1 MTVATMN
8 NYFVRFA
15 FALCLIVTVSSC
27 KTQKKVVAPVAADI
41 KPMVNKSVQDLQDKL
56 DSCSFNS
63 ALVTAKANV
72 TIVREGNEMNF
83 NISYRSK
90 KDSVIWISVS
100 PLLGIEVARLMITG
114 DSVKILDKINNK
126 YEVTSFESINKM
138 LQMKVNFEIVQ
149 ALLYGNFFAYKK
161 NENRFNSVYLED
173 SLGSQFYILSSLNK
187 KKLKRSL
194 EEKDLNKP
202 VIQDV
207 YVNDTTY
214 RINRVQVED
223 QRINKLLNTEY
234 SDFRLTDGGLFP
246 FKSKTNITA
255 DKNIE
260 IRIEFGKVAKAESL
274 DFPFTIPNNYERI
287 R

>member
-1 MTVATMN
+1 MN

-15 FALCLIVTVSSC
+15 FALCLLVTVSSC
-27 KTQKKVVAPVAADI
+27 KTQKKVVAPIATDI
-41 KPMVNKSVQDLQDKL
+41 KPMVNKSVQDLQEKL

-63 ALVTAKANV
+63 ALVTAKASV
-72 TIVREGNEMNF
+72 TVVREGGEMNF

-100 PLLGIEVARLMITG
+100 PLLGIEVARLMITE

-223 QRINKLLNTEY
+223 QRINKILNTEY
-234 SDFRLTDGGLFP
+234 SDFRLTDGGLFQ
-246 FKSKTNITA
+246 FKSKTNIKA

-260 IRIEFGKVAKAESL
+260 IRIEYGKVAKAESL

>member
-1 MTVATMN
+1 MNKYSIRIVAFI
-8 NYFVRFA
+8 FVLMVFNA
-15 FALCLIVTVSSC
+15 C
-27 KTQKKVVAPVAADI
+27 KTSQKVVAPVTADV
-41 KPMVNKSVQDLQDKL
+41 KPMVNKSVQELQVKL
-56 DSCSFNS
+56 DSASFS
-63 ALVTAKANV
+63 LDYLTAKAAVVLIQDN
-72 TIVREGNEMNF
+72 NELSF

-100 PLLGIEVARLMITG
+100 PLLGIEVARLMITE

-234 SDFRLTDGGLFP
+234 SDFRLTDGGSFP

-255 DKNIE
+255 DKKIE
-260 IRIEFGKVAKAESL
+260 IRNEYGKVAKAESL
-274 DFPFTIPNNYERI
+274 DFPFNIPNNFERI